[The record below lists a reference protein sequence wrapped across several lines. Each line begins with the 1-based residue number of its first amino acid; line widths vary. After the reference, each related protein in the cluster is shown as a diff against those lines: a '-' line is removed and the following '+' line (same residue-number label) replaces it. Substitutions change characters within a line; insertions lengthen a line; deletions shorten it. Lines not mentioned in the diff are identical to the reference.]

1 MGKIDTPIRP
11 RAFLQ
16 RPANPLSADTRGV
29 RSTHNETGEVR
40 EFWGK
45 DYAEAIAKADA
56 AGH

>member
-1 MGKIDTPIRP
+1 MGKIDSPIRP

-16 RPANPLSADTRGV
+16 RPASPLSADTHGV

-45 DYAEAIAKADA
+45 GYAEAITKAAA

>member
-1 MGKIDTPIRP
+1 MGKIDSPIRP

-16 RPANPLSADTRGV
+16 RPTSPLSADTHGV

-45 DYAEAIAKADA
+45 DYAEAITKAAA

>member
-29 RSTHNETGEVR
+29 RSTHNATGEVR

>member
-1 MGKIDTPIRP
+1 MGKSDSPIRP

-16 RPANPLSADTRGV
+16 RPASPLSADTHGV

-45 DYAEAIAKADA
+45 DYAEAITKAAA

>member
-11 RAFLQ
+11 RAFLH
-16 RPANPLSADTRGV
+16 RPASPLSADTRGV
-29 RSTHNETGEVR
+29 RSTNNETGEVR

-45 DYAEAIAKADA
+45 DYAEAITKAAA

>member
-1 MGKIDTPIRP
+1 MGRIDTPIRP

-29 RSTHNETGEVR
+29 RSTNNETGEVR